1 MLAVPLLEDDVAP
14 RFCSADQF
22 MLAEMGAGQVC
33 GLRRLTL
40 PEEEW
45 FTRLERLSAAG
56 VNVLLCAGF
65 NRRFLPR
72 AEELGIHVVCGLAG
86 KAKHLIDAFVRDD
99 IDRYRFVPC
108 GSGRRRRDG
117 RPRHRPERTRRRA
130 GE

>member
-22 MLAEMGAGQVC
+22 MLADLDAGQIC

-45 FTRLERLSAAG
+45 FTRLERLSATG

-72 AEELGIHVVCGLAG
+72 AEELGIHVICGLAG
-86 KAKHLIDAFVRDD
+86 KAERLIDAFVRDD
-99 IDRYRFVPC
+99 LERHRFVPC
-108 GSGRRRRDG
+108 GSGRRHG
-117 RPRHRPERTRRRA
+117 QQWPRHRHQRAPRR
-130 GE
+130 EEE